1 MWAAALNIIKRERI
15 EGPLVLLIEKAYET
29 IRPHLR
35 ENGFIKNEDIRKI
48 LKVSV
53 RQATRIASRLV
64 AEGRLR
70 SEGYLKMRCYFP
82 VT

>member
-1 MWAAALNIIKRERI
+1 LWAAALNIIKRERI